1 MYFRFLPMW
10 SCCPGYLRPMSSVGN
25 SYSTY
30 IRFAINDALVHT
42 PFFMVV
48 SVYYNLTNVPCCFVS
63 LLFLYPELTCL
74 VFSVSWADLSCCFC
88 ILSLPVLLFLYP
100 ELTCIVVSV
109 SCPDLPHCFCVLPW
123 PALLFLCPVL
133 TCLIVSVSWADLSCS
148 VCLTCLIVSVSWADL
163 SCSVC
168 LTCLIVSVS
177 WADLSCSVCLTCLI
191 VSAHAK
197 LILFLTHCGMHG
209 VLEAIHYGVP
219 MVGIPVFID
228 QVSTGTIAHHGTGQ
242 WPLGWSDFSERKNW
256 ALGKLCQIV
265 IETQIQKN
273 LWKVAFKFGAGP

>member
-74 VFSVSWADLSCCFC
+74 VVSVSWADLSCCFC

-123 PALLFLCPVL
+123 PALLFLCPAL
-133 TCLIVSVSWADLSCS
+133 TCI
-148 VCLTCLIVSVSWADL
+148 
-163 SCSVC
+163 
-168 LTCLIVSVS
+168 IVSVS

-265 IETQIQKN
+265 IETQIQKKI
-273 LWKVAFKFGAGP
+273 WKVAFKFGAGP